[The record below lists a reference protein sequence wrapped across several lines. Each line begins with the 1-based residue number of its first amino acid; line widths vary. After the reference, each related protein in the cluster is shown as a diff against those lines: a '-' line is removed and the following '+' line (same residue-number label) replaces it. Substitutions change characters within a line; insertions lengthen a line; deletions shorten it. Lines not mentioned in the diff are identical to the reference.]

1 MTHPRSPIPTT
12 ILLQATHMDKA
23 DEITRLRAEYV
34 TAAKRVIDAIKQC
47 GTNSEIFFRAS
58 ADFNALIQRIKNCD
72 GGKTS

>member
-1 MTHPRSPIPTT
+1 
-12 ILLQATHMDKA
+12 MDKG

-34 TAAKRVIDAIKQC
+34 TAAKRVIDAIKQY

-58 ADFNALIQRIKNCD
+58 ADFNALIQRIKNCA

>member
-12 ILLQATHMDKA
+12 IRPQTRRMDKG
-23 DEITRLRAEYV
+23 DEIMRLKAEYV
-34 TAAKRVIDAIKQC
+34 TAAKRVIDAIKQY

-58 ADFNALIQRIKNCD
+58 ADFNALIQRIKNCA